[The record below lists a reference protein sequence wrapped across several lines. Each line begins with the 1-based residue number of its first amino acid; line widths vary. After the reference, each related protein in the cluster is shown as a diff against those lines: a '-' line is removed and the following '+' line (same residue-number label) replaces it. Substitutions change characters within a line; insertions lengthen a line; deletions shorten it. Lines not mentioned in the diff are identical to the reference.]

1 MGARN
6 HHVAAMPLISISVV
20 VILNLLSNPLGVSC
34 TKHHIRSLQSN
45 AKQQPAL
52 SPEAQKVAA
61 NEYAN
66 WVASVREKHD
76 QRQAAMSTNDLNG
89 VPGMAQPDLSTDF
102 PGMKQYLDWESVV
115 SPATYIVV
123 DQNGFGNFWSINDAL
138 NSIPPNRY
146 RQYRIT
152 IQVNAGVYRYCTV
165 L

>member
-1 MGARN
+1 
-6 HHVAAMPLISISVV
+6 
-20 VILNLLSNPLGVSC
+20 
-34 TKHHIRSLQSN
+34 
-45 AKQQPAL
+45 
-52 SPEAQKVAA
+52 
-61 NEYAN
+61 
-66 WVASVREKHD
+66 
-76 QRQAAMSTNDLNG
+76 MSTTNDLNS

-152 IQVNAGVYRYCTV
+152 IQVNAGVYRYCTPLWLSFNIRV
-165 L
+165 IL